1 MLLAADAGPG
11 GFGALI
17 LVLFIVV
24 AIVIFV
30 AMSRSLKRMRS
41 NADRGV
47 FGESQTQD
55 AAAPEVTE
63 PTERSTGRSED

>member
-1 MLLAADAGPG
+1 MLHAADAGPG

-24 AIVIFV
+24 AIAIFF

-47 FGESQTQD
+47 FGATEAQD
-55 AAAPEVTE
+55 GTAPQAAE
-63 PTERSTGRSED
+63 PTDPARGRPES